1 MLKLRIFTAVLLLGV
16 LLPALA
22 YPAPEPFLLL
32 TLAFIAGCAWEW
44 GRLNAQH
51 TGRAALGSLLVA
63 ASGLSGWY
71 LEFFK
76 GLDPFAAL
84 TVWAMVVFAW
94 CLAAVVFLW
103 RGPAFWA
110 QLSSLSRWALG
121 LMLLLLS
128 WVALAQAYAV
138 GVNFLLSVCALIWVS
153 DVSAYFFGRAM
164 GGFWVSRK
172 LAPVISPGK
181 SWEGVLGALL
191 GVGVLAAAWI
201 LADRQ
206 VWPAFAP
213 SLFTLLFSQG
223 LLETA
228 AGVLALTFMGI
239 AGDLLESLFKRG
251 AGVKDSGHLLPGH
264 GGFLD
269 RADALLP
276 ALPLGM
282 LIYAWFHG

>member
-1 MLKLRIFTAVLLLGV
+1 VLKLRIFTAVFLLGV

-22 YPAPEPFLLL
+22 YPAPEPFLFL
-32 TLAFIAGCAWEW
+32 TLVFIAGCAWEW

-51 TGRAALGSLLVA
+51 TLRAAIGSLMVA
-63 ASGLSGWY
+63 AFGLSGWY
-71 LEFFK
+71 LEFFQ
-76 GLDPFAAL
+76 GLEPFVAL
-84 TVWAMVVFAW
+84 TVWAPVVFAW
-94 CLAAVVFLW
+94 CLAAVVFLL
-103 RGPAFWA
+103 RGPAFWI
-110 QLSSLSRWALG
+110 QLSSLSRWGLG
-121 LMLLLLS
+121 LMFLLLS
-128 WVALAQAYAV
+128 WVALAQAYTV

-153 DVSAYFFGRAM
+153 DICAYVFGQVL
-164 GGFWVSRK
+164 GGFWVTRK

-181 SWEGVLGALL
+181 CWEGVLGSLL
-191 GVGVLAAAWI
+191 GVGVLSAVWI
-201 LADRQ
+201 LADRHL
-206 VWPAFAP
+206 WPALGP
-213 SLFTLLFSQG
+213 SLFTVLFSHG

-228 AGVLALTFMGI
+228 AGVLALTLMGI

-282 LIYAWFHG
+282 LIYAWCHG